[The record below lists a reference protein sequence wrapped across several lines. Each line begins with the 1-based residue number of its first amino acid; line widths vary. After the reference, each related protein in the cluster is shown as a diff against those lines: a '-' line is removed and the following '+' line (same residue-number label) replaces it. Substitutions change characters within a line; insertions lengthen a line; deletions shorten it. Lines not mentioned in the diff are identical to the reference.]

1 MAAKKGKVSRKY
13 RQATSAAKKDA
24 AAFTEGK
31 VKAVR
36 KDSKV
41 KISAED
47 KEAFRNIRKE
57 TKGGFITDEKGNKIK
72 VNVESTADRVA
83 RDKASIRSATDRPEF
98 MEKRA
103 AEQEARSAKAKAEAM
118 KRNEAAKEK
127 ARARFAQRKP
137 NTSLIA
143 ASEPK
148 PQSKVVGKVNLKE
161 DKLKKAIGSAE
172 KLQRKTMDMSKSPTK
187 PAAKYPALIN
197 KPGDEGKAF
206 KSNKTFGQISKEVTA
221 GKKATPAK
229 APAKA
234 AAKPAT
240 KKPTVKKTETKATGT
255 KKPTLTK
262 AEMDQ
267 KVRTTLDRIARDF
280 GKPTPVKVKST
291 VVSSKPNV
299 PGKEVAVRPKGTVVS
314 TATKEAAK
322 KTAKKFTAK
331 GAALGAA
338 KLASKA
344 VTGKVGLAV
353 TAGSVLAGPLI
364 KQLTKDKN
372 RVTSADVMKAREQA
386 AIKANAAKKTAA
398 TARVKDAGPNKPTR
412 VKDYESSGMTRTGG
426 YGGSGSSVGAG
437 GSTYK
442 VNAGDTLSGIAKR
455 AGVTLSEL
463 RAANTNIKDPKKI
476 YRNTTIKIPAK
487 GKVPTGGYTGP
498 VPYRPK
504 KK

>member
-24 AAFTEGK
+24 ASAFTQNK

-47 KEAFRNIRKE
+47 KEALRNVRKE
-57 TKGGFITDEKGNKIK
+57 TKEGYITDDKGNKVK
-72 VNVESTADRVA
+72 VKVQSTADRVA
-83 RDKASIRSATDRPEF
+83 QDKASIRARTDRPDF

-103 AEQEARSAKAKAEAM
+103 AEQEARSAAMKKAAQAKQEEAKA
-118 KRNEAAKEK
+118 AAQK
-127 ARARFAQRKP
+127 RFASRKP

-148 PQSKVVGKVNLKE
+148 PQSKPVAKKDVVKE
-161 DKLKKAIGSAE
+161 TAKKPEVKRPANAKTIGTGSFNP
-172 KLQRKTMDMSKSPTK
+172 KTGQLEFKW
-187 PAAKYPALIN
+187 N
-197 KPGDEGKAF
+197 KEF
-206 KSNKTFGQISKEVTA
+206 KSNAKPE
-221 GKKATPAK
+221 AK
-229 APAKA
+229 APAPKA
-234 AAKPAT
+234 AAKKPEV
-240 KKPTVKKTETKATGT
+240 KKPTVKKTETKKPET
-255 KKPTLTK
+255 KKPTMSK
-262 AEMDQ
+262 AELDKKYKVAMDRVA
-267 KVRTTLDRIARDF
+267 KDF
-280 GKPTPVKVKST
+280 GKPAPINVKST

-299 PGKEVAVRPKGTVVS
+299 PGKELVVRPKGAVVS
-314 TATKEAAK
+314 TANKTAAK
-322 KTAKKFTAK
+322 ATAKKLTAK

-344 VTGKVGLAV
+344 VTGKVGLAL
-353 TAGSVLAGPLI
+353 TAGSVLASPILN
-364 KQLTKDKN
+364 QLRKDKN

-386 AIKANAAKKTAA
+386 AIKANAKPSGKS
-398 TARVKDAGPNKPTR
+398 TARVKDAGANKPSR
-412 VKDYESSGMTRTGG
+412 VRDYESSGPTRTGG
-426 YGGSGSSVGAG
+426 YTGSGASVGAG

>member
-24 AAFTEGK
+24 ASAFTQNK

-47 KEAFRNIRKE
+47 KEALRNVRKE
-57 TKGGFITDEKGNKIK
+57 TKEGYITDDKGNKVK
-72 VNVESTADRVA
+72 VKVQSTADRVA
-83 RDKASIRSATDRPEF
+83 QDKASIRARTDRPDF

-103 AEQEARSAKAKAEAM
+103 AEQEARSAAMKKAAQAKQEEAKA
-118 KRNEAAKEK
+118 AAQK
-127 ARARFAQRKP
+127 RFASRKP

-148 PQSKVVGKVNLKE
+148 PQSKPVSKKDVVKETVKKPAPKGVVEIQGKKYNT
-161 DKLKKAIGSAE
+161 GGPAE
-172 KLQRKTMDMSKSPTK
+172 KKMGELRKVQT
-187 PAAKYPALIN
+187 PAAKKPEVKKPTNARTIGTGSFNPKTGQLEFKWN
-197 KPGDEGKAF
+197 KDF
-206 KSNKTFGQISKEVTA
+206 KSN
-221 GKKATPAK
+221 
-229 APAKA
+229 
-234 AAKPAT
+234 AKPEAKTSAPKAAT
-240 KKPTVKKTETKATGT
+240 KKPTVKKTEA
-255 KKPTLTK
+255 KKP
-262 AEMDQ
+262 AP
-267 KVRTTLDRIARDF
+267 I
-280 GKPTPVKVKST
+280 KVKST

-299 PGKEVAVRPKGTVVS
+299 PGKELVVRPKGAVVS
-314 TATKEAAK
+314 TANKTAAK
-322 KTAKKFTAK
+322 ATAKKLTAK

-353 TAGSVLAGPLI
+353 TAGSVLAGPLLN
-364 KQLTKDKN
+364 QLRKDKN
-372 RVTSADVMKAREQA
+372 RVTSADVMKGYEQA
-386 AIKANAAKKTAA
+386 AVKGNTKPSAKS
-398 TARVKDAGPNKPTR
+398 TARVKDAGANKPTR
-412 VKDYESSGMTRTGG
+412 VRDYESSGPTRTGG
-426 YGGSGSSVGAG
+426 YTGSGASVGAG

>member
-24 AAFTEGK
+24 ASAFTQNK

-47 KEAFRNIRKE
+47 KEALRNVRKE
-57 TKGGFITDEKGNKIK
+57 TKEGYITDDKGNKVK
-72 VNVESTADRVA
+72 VKVQSTADRVA
-83 RDKASIRSATDRPEF
+83 QDKASIRARTDRPDF

-103 AEQEARSAKAKAEAM
+103 AEQEARSAAMKKAAQAKQEEAKA
-118 KRNEAAKEK
+118 AAQK
-127 ARARFAQRKP
+127 RFASRKP

-148 PQSKVVGKVNLKE
+148 PQSKPVSKKDVVKETVKKPAPKGVVEIQGKKYNT
-161 DKLKKAIGSAE
+161 GGPAE
-172 KLQRKTMDMSKSPTK
+172 KKMGELRKVQT
-187 PAAKYPALIN
+187 PAAK
-197 KPGDEGKAF
+197 KP
-206 KSNKTFGQISKEVTA
+206 EV
-221 GKKATPAK
+221 
-229 APAKA
+229 
-234 AAKPAT
+234 
-240 KKPTVKKTETKATGT
+240 KKPTVKKTETKKPET
-255 KKPTLTK
+255 KKPTMSK
-262 AEMDQ
+262 AELDKKYKVAMDRVA
-267 KVRTTLDRIARDF
+267 KDF
-280 GKPTPVKVKST
+280 GKPAPIKVKST
-291 VVSSKPNV
+291 VVSTKPNV
-299 PGKEVAVRPKGTVVS
+299 PGKELAVRPKGTVVS
-314 TATKEAAK
+314 TANKTAAK
-322 KTAKKFTAK
+322 ATAKKLTAK

-344 VTGKVGLAV
+344 VTGKVGLAL
-353 TAGSVLAGPLI
+353 TAGSVLAGPLLN
-364 KQLTKDKN
+364 QLRKDKN
-372 RVTSADVMKAREQA
+372 RVTSADVMKGYEQA
-386 AIKANAAKKTAA
+386 AIKGNAKSAAKS
-398 TARVKDAGPNKPTR
+398 TARVKDAGANKPSR
-412 VKDYESSGMTRTGG
+412 VRDYESSGPTRTGG
-426 YGGSGSSVGAG
+426 YTGSGASVGAG